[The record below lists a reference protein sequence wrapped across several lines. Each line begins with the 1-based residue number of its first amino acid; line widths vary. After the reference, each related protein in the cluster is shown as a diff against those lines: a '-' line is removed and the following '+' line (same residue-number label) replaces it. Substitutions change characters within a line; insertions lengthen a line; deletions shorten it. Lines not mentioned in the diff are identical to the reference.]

1 MEPKTSYKIRTREE
15 ILAWLQHAREIKE
28 RKQREA
34 EEMYAEQQRQK
45 KKWRNHSTTTLIGGS
60 RL

>member
-1 MEPKTSYKIRTREE
+1 MDTTETAFKPRSREE

-34 EEMYAEQQRQK
+34 EEMYAEQQRRK
-45 KKWRNHSTTTLIGGS
+45 KEVAESEYYNFDWWE
-60 RL
+60 

>member
-45 KKWRNHSTTTLIGGS
+45 KEMEESQYYNFDWWE
-60 RL
+60 

>member
-1 MEPKTSYKIRTREE
+1 MENVVIYKPRTREE

-34 EEMYAEQQRQK
+34 EEIYAEEQRQK
-45 KKWRNHSTTTLIGGS
+45 KEIEESKYYNFD
-60 RL
+60 